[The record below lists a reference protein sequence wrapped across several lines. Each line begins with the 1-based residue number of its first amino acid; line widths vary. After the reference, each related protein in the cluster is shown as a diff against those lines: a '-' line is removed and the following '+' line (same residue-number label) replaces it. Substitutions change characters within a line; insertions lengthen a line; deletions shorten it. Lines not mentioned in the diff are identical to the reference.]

1 MKKILAGGLLVIAF
15 TTSALAGQYWVVLD
29 SNTNRC
35 AVVTA
40 RPNDPTTRLVGA
52 LPYATSW
59 EAENAMRTAAVCVA
73 E

>member
-1 MKKILAGGLLVIAF
+1 MKKALVAALFAVAF
-15 TTSALAGQYWVVLD
+15 TSPALADQYWIVLD

-35 AVVTA
+35 SVVTV
-40 RPNDPTTRLVGA
+40 RPNDPTVRLVGA

-59 EAENAMRTAAVCVA
+59 EAENAMKTAGVCIT